1 MRTLLNDSEETPEQ
15 RSARLGGYYSRGIV
29 AADEAEH
36 GHTIPVHK
44 KSTLAYTYDHVK
56 TQLDSSLGYEYGKFN
71 DGVGEPD
78 HVPKETN
85 PSTNPPF
92 DRAFTPKDTEVAR
105 GLSNVNEHSR
115 VIPEGSL
122 VS

>member
-1 MRTLLNDSEETPEQ
+1 MAGVHSK
-15 RSARLGGYYSRGIV
+15 GV
-29 AADEAEH
+29 AAAEEAEH

-56 TQLDSSLGYEYGKFN
+56 TQLDSNLGYEYGKFN

-85 PSTNPPF
+85 PATNAPF
-92 DRAFTPKDTEVAR
+92 DRAFTPKDTEAAR
-105 GLSNVNEHSR
+105 KAAEENA
-115 VIPEGSL
+115 
-122 VS
+122 